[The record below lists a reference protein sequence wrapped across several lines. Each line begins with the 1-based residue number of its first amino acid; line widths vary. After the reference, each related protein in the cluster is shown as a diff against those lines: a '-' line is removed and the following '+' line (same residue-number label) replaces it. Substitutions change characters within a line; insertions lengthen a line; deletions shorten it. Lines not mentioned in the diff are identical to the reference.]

1 MKLLFLAPANSVH
14 SARWIR
20 WFAEH
25 GHEVTWISAHPL
37 EVAAPPGVTLHLLPQ
52 GGGTAMRWL
61 RWLRAVHAFARAARP
76 DVVHVHS
83 LGTYAL
89 LAFAIPGN
97 LPMVATPWGS
107 DIILDAK
114 SWWRRR
120 IVWRTLNRSVLY
132 TCDAQHM
139 RPRLA
144 EFGVDPSR
152 VRIINFGVETDRFVA
167 IAKNRK
173 RDLDPG
179 GVRCARITHPDAP
192 APTSLPL
199 ETAFYFTAAD
209 IVREARALCVVGA
222 PA

>member
-61 RWLRAVHAFARAARP
+61 RWLRAVHAIARAARP

-89 LAFAIPGN
+89 LAFGVPAG

-114 SWWRRR
+114 SWWRRA
-120 IVWRTLNRSVLY
+120 IVRRTLHRSVLH

-139 RPRLA
+139 RPRALDRAASIHCNFLA
-144 EFGVDPSR
+144 EFASG
-152 VRIINFGVETDRFVA
+152 IIIIFGFKFGQACHERSPVGDRSVNESA
-167 IAKNRK
+167 
-173 RDLDPG
+173 
-179 GVRCARITHPDAP
+179 
-192 APTSLPL
+192 
-199 ETAFYFTAAD
+199 
-209 IVREARALCVVGA
+209 
-222 PA
+222 